1 MDIPVDSPAVPSA
14 VTKFLEILVDEASVK
29 NIEDYVE
36 ASLKVHFQAALDGS
50 VDFDVYRSISGEI
63 SAILEGMDD
72 TNLTAKIFLGA
83 FKERAHS
90 AADALVDIQRESLVE
105 VLKTDQTRVT
115 KRYDT
120 DLLAL
125 KKDYESKKKALH
137 AEFKRDMTK
146 LDDDFRADHPV
157 SCGS

>member
-1 MDIPVDSPAVPSA
+1 MPSAVPSA

-36 ASLKVHFQAALDGS
+36 APLKVHFQAALDGS
-50 VDFDVYRSISGEI
+50 VDFEIYRSISGEI
-63 SAILEGMDD
+63 SEILKGMDD

-83 FKERAHS
+83 FRERADK

-105 VLKTDQTRVT
+105 ALKTDQVRVT
-115 KRYDT
+115 QRYDT
-120 DLLAL
+120 GLLAL

-146 LDDDFRADHPV
+146 LDDDFRAVHPV
-157 SCGS
+157 SRES